1 MPGMLASMEIA
12 SAVLPDYE
20 EGAADVLDD
29 AFSYMKRHNEPFALM
44 VKKQTFGSYT
54 PTSLLEAS
62 PYTLSREEAYRYLLP
77 LLDPYDPIVSTTGFA
92 SREVYEIRD
101 EGFDPGMGDHSR
113 DFLTV
118 GSMGHASSIALGIA
132 IAKPSRTVV
141 CLDGDGA
148 MGMHMGNAM
157 AVGLRKPSNY
167 LHVLINNGV
176 HDSVGAQPTGAYAL
190 DYEKIALGLGYGTYA
205 RAEDAEG
212 IAAAYAECKANKSG
226 PAFLEIRTKPGAR
239 SDLGR
244 PKTSPVENRDAY
256 MDFLRA

>member
-29 AFSYMKRHNEPFALM
+29 ALSYMKRHNEPFALM

-176 HDSVGAQPTGAYAL
+176 HDSVGAQPTGAYDL
-190 DYEKIALGLGYGTYA
+190 DYEKIALGLGYGHYA
-205 RAEDAEG
+205 RAEDADG
-212 IAAAYAECKANKSG
+212 IASAYAECKANKSG
-226 PAFLEIRTKPGAR
+226 PSFLEIRTKPGAR

-244 PKTSPVENRDAY
+244 PKTSPVENRDAF